1 MKYKCVCGYIYD
13 EAVEPKKFNDLPS
26 DWRCPKC
33 GAGKEAF
40 TPCEPEHQA
49 CAPGSKDEHKA
60 ASCAS
65 ARKSCRK

>member
-40 TPCEPEHQA
+40 TPCEPEH
-49 CAPGSKDEHKA
+49 
-60 ASCAS
+60 
-65 ARKSCRK
+65 RKSCRK